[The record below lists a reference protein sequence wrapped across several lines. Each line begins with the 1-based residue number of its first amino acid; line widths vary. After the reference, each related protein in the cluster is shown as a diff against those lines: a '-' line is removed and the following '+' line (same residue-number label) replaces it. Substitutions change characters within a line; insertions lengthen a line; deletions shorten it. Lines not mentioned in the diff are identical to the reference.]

1 MCFAIYVTIYGE
13 IEKKNKLAHFCM
25 GYLNILKSLVALVV
39 PEERCGL
46 AEMFEGGKKENLHC
60 ILFGFCKRQILK
72 SNDIMV
78 KYILYFPF
86 GKIYMSVTLH
96 VLANSNIECS
106 IWSVLMLVLG

>member
-46 AEMFEGGKKENLHC
+46 AERFEGE
-60 ILFGFCKRQILK
+60 KREPSL
-72 SNDIMV
+72 
-78 KYILYFPF
+78 
-86 GKIYMSVTLH
+86 
-96 VLANSNIECS
+96 
-106 IWSVLMLVLG
+106 